1 MNNRIGK
8 GSQMQILEK
17 VKDFVKQTTIR
28 QRITAGVVALLL
40 IVGAVSVA
48 LSQTRQVSESVGKV
62 SVRVKADKTSVERK
76 SEAEKQA
83 KLKAEAEAKAKA
95 GSDAKAK
102 EEADKKAQEQ
112 AQVVA
117 QQQAQA
123 EQQAQAQAVAQQ
135 QQQAQA
141 VAEQSQGQAQATY
154 TAPAETTSATSS
166 NTASTPS
173 NTNTN
178 ASASVTI
185 PVTPTPSTPTV
196 SDDQKWLNAGYIR
209 APYPEGSNELWIWLD
224 AHNYSG
230 YTGNGEGW
238 IRPY

>member
-141 VAEQSQGQAQATY
+141 TEQAQAEQAQQATKQAQAV
-154 TAPAETTSATSS
+154 APPQQAPQQTPPAPQPPPQYIDWSQEGLNKAEY
-166 NTASTPS
+166 
-173 NTNTN
+173 N
-178 ASASVTI
+178 AS
-185 PVTPTPSTPTV
+185 
-196 SDDQKWLNAGYIR
+196 QG
-209 APYPEGSNELWIWLD
+209 LD
-224 AHNYSG
+224 AN
-230 YTGNGEGW
+230 GNVSQTVGGSPW
-238 IRPY
+238 GK

>member
-141 VAEQSQGQAQATY
+141 TEQAQAEQAQQAQAVAEQSQAQATEQAQAV
-154 TAPAETTSATSS
+154 APPQQAPQQ
-166 NTASTPS
+166 TPPAQQQPPQYIDWS
-173 NTNTN
+173 QAGRDKTEYN
-178 ASASVTI
+178 AS
-185 PVTPTPSTPTV
+185 
-196 SDDQKWLNAGYIR
+196 QG
-209 APYPEGSNELWIWLD
+209 LD
-224 AHNYSG
+224 AN
-230 YTGNGEGW
+230 GNVSQTVGGSPW
-238 IRPY
+238 GK

>member
-1 MNNRIGK
+1 
-8 GSQMQILEK
+8 MQILEK
-17 VKDFVKQTTIR
+17 VKDFVKQTTKR

-40 IVGAVSVA
+40 IFGAVSVA

-123 EQQAQAQAVAQQ
+123 TEQAQAVAQQ

-141 VAEQSQGQAQATY
+141 TEQAQAEQAQQAQAVADQSQAQATKQAQAV
-154 TAPAETTSATSS
+154 APPQQAPQQTPPAPQQPPQYIDWSQEGLNKAEY
-166 NTASTPS
+166 
-173 NTNTN
+173 N
-178 ASASVTI
+178 AS
-185 PVTPTPSTPTV
+185 
-196 SDDQKWLNAGYIR
+196 QG
-209 APYPEGSNELWIWLD
+209 LD
-224 AHNYSG
+224 AN
-230 YTGNGEGW
+230 GNVSQTVGGSPW
-238 IRPY
+238 GK

>member
-141 VAEQSQGQAQATY
+141 VAEQSQAQATEQAQAV
-154 TAPAETTSATSS
+154 APPQQAPQQTPPAQQQPPQYIDWSQEGLNKAEY
-166 NTASTPS
+166 
-173 NTNTN
+173 N
-178 ASASVTI
+178 AS
-185 PVTPTPSTPTV
+185 
-196 SDDQKWLNAGYIR
+196 QG
-209 APYPEGSNELWIWLD
+209 LD
-224 AHNYSG
+224 AN
-230 YTGNGEGW
+230 GNVSQTVGGSPW
-238 IRPY
+238 GK

>member
-123 EQQAQAQAVAQQ
+123 EQQAQAVAQQ
-135 QQQAQA
+135 QQQAQAEQAQQAQA
-141 VAEQSQGQAQATY
+141 VAEQSQAQATEQAQAV
-154 TAPAETTSATSS
+154 APPQQAPQQ
-166 NTASTPS
+166 TPPAQQQPPQYIDWS
-173 NTNTN
+173 QAGRDKTEYN
-178 ASASVTI
+178 AS
-185 PVTPTPSTPTV
+185 
-196 SDDQKWLNAGYIR
+196 QG
-209 APYPEGSNELWIWLD
+209 LD
-224 AHNYSG
+224 AN
-230 YTGNGEGW
+230 GNVSQTVGGSPW
-238 IRPY
+238 GK

>member
-141 VAEQSQGQAQATY
+141 TEQAQAEQAQQAQAVAEQSQAQATEQAQAV
-154 TAPAETTSATSS
+154 APPQQAQQQ
-166 NTASTPS
+166 TPPAQQQPPQYIDWS
-173 NTNTN
+173 QAGRDKTEYN
-178 ASASVTI
+178 AS
-185 PVTPTPSTPTV
+185 
-196 SDDQKWLNAGYIR
+196 QG
-209 APYPEGSNELWIWLD
+209 LD
-224 AHNYSG
+224 AN
-230 YTGNGEGW
+230 GNVSQTVGGSPW
-238 IRPY
+238 GK

>member
-141 VAEQSQGQAQATY
+141 VAEQSQAQATEQAQAV
-154 TAPAETTSATSS
+154 APPQQAPQQTPPAPQQPPQYIDWSQEGLNKAEY
-166 NTASTPS
+166 
-173 NTNTN
+173 N
-178 ASASVTI
+178 AS
-185 PVTPTPSTPTV
+185 
-196 SDDQKWLNAGYIR
+196 QG
-209 APYPEGSNELWIWLD
+209 LD
-224 AHNYSG
+224 AN
-230 YTGNGEGW
+230 GNVSQTVGGSPW
-238 IRPY
+238 GK

>member
-123 EQQAQAQAVAQQ
+123 TEQAQAVAQQ

-141 VAEQSQGQAQATY
+141 TEQAQAEQAQQAQAVAEQSQAQATEQAQAV
-154 TAPAETTSATSS
+154 APPQQAPQQ
-166 NTASTPS
+166 TPPAQQQPPQYIDWS
-173 NTNTN
+173 QAGRDKTEYN
-178 ASASVTI
+178 AS
-185 PVTPTPSTPTV
+185 
-196 SDDQKWLNAGYIR
+196 QG
-209 APYPEGSNELWIWLD
+209 LD
-224 AHNYSG
+224 AN
-230 YTGNGEGW
+230 GNVSQTVGGSPW
-238 IRPY
+238 GK

>member
-1 MNNRIGK
+1 
-8 GSQMQILEK
+8 MQILEK

-123 EQQAQAQAVAQQ
+123 QAVAQQ

-141 VAEQSQGQAQATY
+141 EQAQQAQAVAEQSQAQATEQAQAV
-154 TAPAETTSATSS
+154 APPQQAPQQ
-166 NTASTPS
+166 TPPAQQQPPQYIDWS
-173 NTNTN
+173 QAGRDKTEYN
-178 ASASVTI
+178 AS
-185 PVTPTPSTPTV
+185 
-196 SDDQKWLNAGYIR
+196 QG
-209 APYPEGSNELWIWLD
+209 LD
-224 AHNYSG
+224 AN
-230 YTGNGEGW
+230 GNVSQTVGGSPW
-238 IRPY
+238 GK

>member
-28 QRITAGVVALLL
+28 QRVTAGVVALLL

-123 EQQAQAQAVAQQ
+123 QAVAQQ

-141 VAEQSQGQAQATY
+141 TEQAQAEQAQQATKQAQAV
-154 TAPAETTSATSS
+154 APPQQAPQQTPPAPQQPPQYIDWSQEGLNKAEY
-166 NTASTPS
+166 
-173 NTNTN
+173 N
-178 ASASVTI
+178 AS
-185 PVTPTPSTPTV
+185 
-196 SDDQKWLNAGYIR
+196 QG
-209 APYPEGSNELWIWLD
+209 LD
-224 AHNYSG
+224 AN
-230 YTGNGEGW
+230 GNVSQTVGGSPW
-238 IRPY
+238 GK

>member
-83 KLKAEAEAKAKA
+83 KLKAEVEAKAKA

-141 VAEQSQGQAQATY
+141 VSEQSQAQATEQAQAV
-154 TAPAETTSATSS
+154 APPQQAPQQTPPAQQQPPQYIDWSQEGLNKAEY
-166 NTASTPS
+166 
-173 NTNTN
+173 N
-178 ASASVTI
+178 AS
-185 PVTPTPSTPTV
+185 
-196 SDDQKWLNAGYIR
+196 QG
-209 APYPEGSNELWIWLD
+209 LD
-224 AHNYSG
+224 AN
-230 YTGNGEGW
+230 GNVSQTVGGSPW
-238 IRPY
+238 GK

>member
-117 QQQAQA
+117 QQQQ
-123 EQQAQAQAVAQQ
+123 QAQAVAEQQ
-135 QQQAQA
+135 QQAQAEQAQQAQA
-141 VAEQSQGQAQATY
+141 VAEQSQAQATKQAQAV
-154 TAPAETTSATSS
+154 APPQQAPQQTPPAPQQPPQYIDWSQEGLNKAEY
-166 NTASTPS
+166 
-173 NTNTN
+173 N
-178 ASASVTI
+178 AS
-185 PVTPTPSTPTV
+185 
-196 SDDQKWLNAGYIR
+196 QG
-209 APYPEGSNELWIWLD
+209 LD
-224 AHNYSG
+224 AN
-230 YTGNGEGW
+230 GNVSQTVGGSPW
-238 IRPY
+238 GK

>member
-1 MNNRIGK
+1 
-8 GSQMQILEK
+8 MQILEK

-123 EQQAQAQAVAQQ
+123 TEQAQAVAQQ

-141 VAEQSQGQAQATY
+141 TEQAQAEQAQQATEQAQAV
-154 TAPAETTSATSS
+154 APPQQAPQQTPPAPQQPPQYIDWSQEGLNKAEY
-166 NTASTPS
+166 
-173 NTNTN
+173 N
-178 ASASVTI
+178 AS
-185 PVTPTPSTPTV
+185 
-196 SDDQKWLNAGYIR
+196 QG
-209 APYPEGSNELWIWLD
+209 LD
-224 AHNYSG
+224 AN
-230 YTGNGEGW
+230 GNVSQTVGGSPW
-238 IRPY
+238 GK

>member
-1 MNNRIGK
+1 
-8 GSQMQILEK
+8 MQILEK

-141 VAEQSQGQAQATY
+141 VSEQSQAQATEQAQAV
-154 TAPAETTSATSS
+154 APPQQAPQQ
-166 NTASTPS
+166 TPPAQQQPPQYIDWS
-173 NTNTN
+173 QEGRDKTEYN
-178 ASASVTI
+178 AS
-185 PVTPTPSTPTV
+185 
-196 SDDQKWLNAGYIR
+196 QG
-209 APYPEGSNELWIWLD
+209 LD
-224 AHNYSG
+224 AN
-230 YTGNGEGW
+230 GNVSQTVGGSPW
-238 IRPY
+238 GK

>member
-123 EQQAQAQAVAQQ
+123 TEQAQAVAQQ

-141 VAEQSQGQAQATY
+141 VAEQSQAQATEQAQAV
-154 TAPAETTSATSS
+154 APPQQAPQQ
-166 NTASTPS
+166 TPPAQQQPPQYIDWS
-173 NTNTN
+173 QAGRDKTEYN
-178 ASASVTI
+178 AS
-185 PVTPTPSTPTV
+185 
-196 SDDQKWLNAGYIR
+196 QG
-209 APYPEGSNELWIWLD
+209 LD
-224 AHNYSG
+224 AN
-230 YTGNGEGW
+230 GNVSQTVGGSPW
-238 IRPY
+238 GK

>member
-1 MNNRIGK
+1 
-8 GSQMQILEK
+8 MQILEK

-141 VAEQSQGQAQATY
+141 VAEQSQAQATEQAQAV
-154 TAPAETTSATSS
+154 APPQQAPQQTPPAQQQPPQYIDWSQEGLNKAEY
-166 NTASTPS
+166 
-173 NTNTN
+173 N
-178 ASASVTI
+178 AS
-185 PVTPTPSTPTV
+185 
-196 SDDQKWLNAGYIR
+196 QG
-209 APYPEGSNELWIWLD
+209 LD
-224 AHNYSG
+224 AN
-230 YTGNGEGW
+230 GNVSQTVGGSPW
-238 IRPY
+238 GK

>member
-1 MNNRIGK
+1 
-8 GSQMQILEK
+8 MQILEK
-17 VKDFVKQTTIR
+17 VKDFVKQTTKR

-40 IVGAVSVA
+40 IFGAVSVA

-123 EQQAQAQAVAQQ
+123 QAVAQQ

-141 VAEQSQGQAQATY
+141 TEQAQAEQAQQATKQAQAV
-154 TAPAETTSATSS
+154 APPQQAPQQTPPAPQQPPQYIDWSQEGLNKAEY
-166 NTASTPS
+166 
-173 NTNTN
+173 N
-178 ASASVTI
+178 AS
-185 PVTPTPSTPTV
+185 
-196 SDDQKWLNAGYIR
+196 QG
-209 APYPEGSNELWIWLD
+209 LD
-224 AHNYSG
+224 AN
-230 YTGNGEGW
+230 GNVSQTVGGSPW
-238 IRPY
+238 GK

>member
-123 EQQAQAQAVAQQ
+123 EQQAQAVAQQ

-141 VAEQSQGQAQATY
+141 TEQAQAEQAQQAQAVADQSQAQATEQAQAV
-154 TAPAETTSATSS
+154 APPQQAPQQ
-166 NTASTPS
+166 TPPAQQQPPQYIDWS
-173 NTNTN
+173 QAGRDKTEYN
-178 ASASVTI
+178 AS
-185 PVTPTPSTPTV
+185 
-196 SDDQKWLNAGYIR
+196 QG
-209 APYPEGSNELWIWLD
+209 LD
-224 AHNYSG
+224 AN
-230 YTGNGEGW
+230 GNVSQTVGGSPW
-238 IRPY
+238 GK

>member
-123 EQQAQAQAVAQQ
+123 QAVAQQ

-141 VAEQSQGQAQATY
+141 EQAQQAQAVAEQSQAQATKQAQAV
-154 TAPAETTSATSS
+154 APPQQAPQQTPPAPQQPPQYIDWSQEGLNKAEY
-166 NTASTPS
+166 
-173 NTNTN
+173 N
-178 ASASVTI
+178 AS
-185 PVTPTPSTPTV
+185 
-196 SDDQKWLNAGYIR
+196 QG
-209 APYPEGSNELWIWLD
+209 LD
-224 AHNYSG
+224 AN
-230 YTGNGEGW
+230 GNVSQTVGGSPW
-238 IRPY
+238 GK

>member
-1 MNNRIGK
+1 
-8 GSQMQILEK
+8 MQILEK
-17 VKDFVKQTTIR
+17 VKDFVKQTTKR

-40 IVGAVSVA
+40 IFGAVSVA

-123 EQQAQAQAVAQQ
+123 TEQAQAVAQQ

-141 VAEQSQGQAQATY
+141 EQAQQAQAVAEQSQAQATKQAQAV
-154 TAPAETTSATSS
+154 APPQQAPQQTPPAQQQPPQYIDWSQEGLNKAEY
-166 NTASTPS
+166 
-173 NTNTN
+173 N
-178 ASASVTI
+178 ASQGLDPNGNPI
-185 PVTPTPSTPTV
+185 KP
-196 SDDQKWLNAGYIR
+196 AG
-209 APYPEGSNELWIWLD
+209 GSSPWD
-224 AHNYSG
+224 KK
-230 YTGNGEGW
+230 
-238 IRPY
+238 

>member
-123 EQQAQAQAVAQQ
+123 TEQAQAVAQQ

-141 VAEQSQGQAQATY
+141 TEQAQAEQAQQAQAVADQSQAQATKQAQAV
-154 TAPAETTSATSS
+154 APPQQAPQQTPPAPQQPPQYIDWSQEGLNKAEY
-166 NTASTPS
+166 
-173 NTNTN
+173 N
-178 ASASVTI
+178 AS
-185 PVTPTPSTPTV
+185 
-196 SDDQKWLNAGYIR
+196 QG
-209 APYPEGSNELWIWLD
+209 LD
-224 AHNYSG
+224 AN
-230 YTGNGEGW
+230 GNVSQTVGGSPW
-238 IRPY
+238 GK

>member
-1 MNNRIGK
+1 
-8 GSQMQILEK
+8 MQILEK

-40 IVGAVSVA
+40 IFGVVSVA

-123 EQQAQAQAVAQQ
+123 EQQAQAVAQQ

-141 VAEQSQGQAQATY
+141 TEQAQAEQAQQAQAVADQSQAQATKQAQAV
-154 TAPAETTSATSS
+154 APPQQAPQQTPPAPQQPPQYIDWSQEGLNKAEY
-166 NTASTPS
+166 
-173 NTNTN
+173 N
-178 ASASVTI
+178 AS
-185 PVTPTPSTPTV
+185 
-196 SDDQKWLNAGYIR
+196 QG
-209 APYPEGSNELWIWLD
+209 LD
-224 AHNYSG
+224 AN
-230 YTGNGEGW
+230 GNVSQTVGGSPW
-238 IRPY
+238 GK

>member
-17 VKDFVKQTTIR
+17 VKDFVKQTTKR

-141 VAEQSQGQAQATY
+141 TEQAQAEQAQQATKQAQAV
-154 TAPAETTSATSS
+154 APPQQAPQQ
-166 NTASTPS
+166 TPPAQQQPPQYIDWS
-173 NTNTN
+173 QAGRDKTEYN
-178 ASASVTI
+178 AS
-185 PVTPTPSTPTV
+185 
-196 SDDQKWLNAGYIR
+196 QG
-209 APYPEGSNELWIWLD
+209 LD
-224 AHNYSG
+224 AN
-230 YTGNGEGW
+230 GNVSQTVGGSPW
-238 IRPY
+238 GK

>member
-28 QRITAGVVALLL
+28 QRVTAGVVALLL

-141 VAEQSQGQAQATY
+141 TEQAQAEQAQQATKQAQAV
-154 TAPAETTSATSS
+154 APPQQAQQQTPPAQQQPPQYIDWSQEGLNKAEY
-166 NTASTPS
+166 
-173 NTNTN
+173 N
-178 ASASVTI
+178 ASQGLDPNGNPI
-185 PVTPTPSTPTV
+185 KP
-196 SDDQKWLNAGYIR
+196 AG
-209 APYPEGSNELWIWLD
+209 GSSPWD
-224 AHNYSG
+224 KK
-230 YTGNGEGW
+230 
-238 IRPY
+238 

>member
-28 QRITAGVVALLL
+28 QRVTAGVVALLL

-141 VAEQSQGQAQATY
+141 VSEQSQAQATEQAQAV
-154 TAPAETTSATSS
+154 APPQQAPQQTPPAPQQPPQYIDWSQEGLNKAEY
-166 NTASTPS
+166 
-173 NTNTN
+173 N
-178 ASASVTI
+178 AS
-185 PVTPTPSTPTV
+185 
-196 SDDQKWLNAGYIR
+196 QG
-209 APYPEGSNELWIWLD
+209 LD
-224 AHNYSG
+224 AN
-230 YTGNGEGW
+230 GNVSQTVGGSPW
-238 IRPY
+238 GK

>member
-141 VAEQSQGQAQATY
+141 IEQAQAEQAQQATKQAQAV
-154 TAPAETTSATSS
+154 APPQQAPQQTPPAPQQPPQYIDWSQEGLNKAEY
-166 NTASTPS
+166 
-173 NTNTN
+173 N
-178 ASASVTI
+178 AS
-185 PVTPTPSTPTV
+185 
-196 SDDQKWLNAGYIR
+196 QG
-209 APYPEGSNELWIWLD
+209 LD
-224 AHNYSG
+224 AN
-230 YTGNGEGW
+230 GNVSQTVGGSPW
-238 IRPY
+238 GK

>member
-17 VKDFVKQTTIR
+17 VKDFVKQMTIR

-40 IVGAVSVA
+40 IFGAVSVA

-141 VAEQSQGQAQATY
+141 VAEQSQAQATEQAQAV
-154 TAPAETTSATSS
+154 APPQQAPQQ
-166 NTASTPS
+166 TPPAQQQPPQYIDWS
-173 NTNTN
+173 QAGRDKTEYN
-178 ASASVTI
+178 AS
-185 PVTPTPSTPTV
+185 
-196 SDDQKWLNAGYIR
+196 QG
-209 APYPEGSNELWIWLD
+209 LD
-224 AHNYSG
+224 AN
-230 YTGNGEGW
+230 GNVSQTVGGSPW
-238 IRPY
+238 GK

>member
-123 EQQAQAQAVAQQ
+123 TEQAQAVAQQ

-141 VAEQSQGQAQATY
+141 TEQAQAEQAQQATKQAQAV
-154 TAPAETTSATSS
+154 APPQQAPQQTPPAPQQPPQYIDWSQEGLNKAEY
-166 NTASTPS
+166 
-173 NTNTN
+173 N
-178 ASASVTI
+178 AS
-185 PVTPTPSTPTV
+185 
-196 SDDQKWLNAGYIR
+196 QG
-209 APYPEGSNELWIWLD
+209 LD
-224 AHNYSG
+224 AN
-230 YTGNGEGW
+230 GNVSQTVGGSPW
-238 IRPY
+238 GK

>member
-95 GSDAKAK
+95 ESDAKAK
-102 EEADKKAQEQ
+102 AEAEKAQAEQ
-112 AQVVA
+112 AQVLA
-117 QQQAQA
+117 QQQQA
-123 EQQAQAQAVAQQ
+123 EQAQAQAVAE
-135 QQQAQA
+135 QQAI
-141 VAEQSQGQAQATY
+141 AEQQAQATY
-154 TAPAETTSATSS
+154 TPPATPSYTPPTQSQ
-166 NTASTPS
+166 NTGSQWGNASTS
-173 NTNTN
+173 EQQSLNDGH
-178 ASASVTI
+178 SV
-185 PVTPTPSTPTV
+185 SGG
-196 SDDQKWLNAGYIR
+196 DAALNIY
-209 APYPEGSNELWIWLD
+209 EK
-224 AHNYSG
+224 
-230 YTGNGEGW
+230 
-238 IRPY
+238 

>member
-141 VAEQSQGQAQATY
+141 TEQAQAEQAQQATKQAQAV
-154 TAPAETTSATSS
+154 APPQQAPQQTPQYIDWSQEGLNKAEY
-166 NTASTPS
+166 
-173 NTNTN
+173 N
-178 ASASVTI
+178 AS
-185 PVTPTPSTPTV
+185 
-196 SDDQKWLNAGYIR
+196 QG
-209 APYPEGSNELWIWLD
+209 LD
-224 AHNYSG
+224 AN
-230 YTGNGEGW
+230 GNVSQTVGGSPW
-238 IRPY
+238 GK

>member
-8 GSQMQILEK
+8 RSQMQILEK

-141 VAEQSQGQAQATY
+141 TEQAQAEQAQQAQAVAEQSQAQATEQAQAV
-154 TAPAETTSATSS
+154 APPQQAPQQ
-166 NTASTPS
+166 TPPAQQQPPQYIDWS
-173 NTNTN
+173 QAGRDKTEYN
-178 ASASVTI
+178 AS
-185 PVTPTPSTPTV
+185 
-196 SDDQKWLNAGYIR
+196 QG
-209 APYPEGSNELWIWLD
+209 LD
-224 AHNYSG
+224 AN
-230 YTGNGEGW
+230 GNVSQTVGGSPW
-238 IRPY
+238 GK

>member
-17 VKDFVKQTTIR
+17 VKDFVKQTTKR

-40 IVGAVSVA
+40 IFGAVSVA

-141 VAEQSQGQAQATY
+141 EQAQQAQAVAEQSKAQATEQAQAV
-154 TAPAETTSATSS
+154 APPQQAPQQPPQFIDWSQAGRDKTEY
-166 NTASTPS
+166 
-173 NTNTN
+173 N
-178 ASASVTI
+178 AR
-185 PVTPTPSTPTV
+185 
-196 SDDQKWLNAGYIR
+196 QG
-209 APYPEGSNELWIWLD
+209 LD
-224 AHNYSG
+224 AN
-230 YTGNGEGW
+230 GNVSQTVGGSPW
-238 IRPY
+238 GK

>member
-141 VAEQSQGQAQATY
+141 EQAQQAQAVAEQSQAQATEQAQAV
-154 TAPAETTSATSS
+154 APPQQAPQQ
-166 NTASTPS
+166 TPPAQQQPPQNIDWS
-173 NTNTN
+173 QAGRDKTEYN
-178 ASASVTI
+178 AS
-185 PVTPTPSTPTV
+185 
-196 SDDQKWLNAGYIR
+196 KG
-209 APYPEGSNELWIWLD
+209 LD
-224 AHNYSG
+224 A
-230 YTGNGEGW
+230 NGKVSC
-238 IRPY
+238 RL

>member
-123 EQQAQAQAVAQQ
+123 QAVAQQ

-141 VAEQSQGQAQATY
+141 EQAQQAQAVAEQSQAQATEQAQAV
-154 TAPAETTSATSS
+154 APPQQAPQQTPPAPQQPPQYIDWSQEGLNKAEY
-166 NTASTPS
+166 
-173 NTNTN
+173 N
-178 ASASVTI
+178 AS
-185 PVTPTPSTPTV
+185 
-196 SDDQKWLNAGYIR
+196 QG
-209 APYPEGSNELWIWLD
+209 LD
-224 AHNYSG
+224 AN
-230 YTGNGEGW
+230 GNVSQTVGGSPW
-238 IRPY
+238 GK

>member
-48 LSQTRQVSESVGKV
+48 LSQISQVSESVGKV

-141 VAEQSQGQAQATY
+141 TEQAQAEQAQQAQAVADQSQAQATKQAQAV
-154 TAPAETTSATSS
+154 APPQQAPQQPPQYIDWSQEGLNKAEY
-166 NTASTPS
+166 
-173 NTNTN
+173 N
-178 ASASVTI
+178 AS
-185 PVTPTPSTPTV
+185 
-196 SDDQKWLNAGYIR
+196 QG
-209 APYPEGSNELWIWLD
+209 LD
-224 AHNYSG
+224 AN
-230 YTGNGEGW
+230 GNVSQTVGGSPW
-238 IRPY
+238 GK

>member
-141 VAEQSQGQAQATY
+141 VAEQSQAQATEQAQAV
-154 TAPAETTSATSS
+154 APPQQAPQQ
-166 NTASTPS
+166 TPPAPQQPPQYIDWS
-173 NTNTN
+173 QAGRDKTEYN
-178 ASASVTI
+178 AS
-185 PVTPTPSTPTV
+185 
-196 SDDQKWLNAGYIR
+196 QG
-209 APYPEGSNELWIWLD
+209 LD
-224 AHNYSG
+224 AN
-230 YTGNGEGW
+230 GNVSQTVGGSPW
-238 IRPY
+238 GK

>member
-28 QRITAGVVALLL
+28 QRVTAGVVALLL

-141 VAEQSQGQAQATY
+141 VAEQSQAQATEQAQAV
-154 TAPAETTSATSS
+154 APPQQAPQQ
-166 NTASTPS
+166 TPPAQQQPPQYIDWS
-173 NTNTN
+173 QAGRDKTEYN
-178 ASASVTI
+178 AS
-185 PVTPTPSTPTV
+185 
-196 SDDQKWLNAGYIR
+196 QG
-209 APYPEGSNELWIWLD
+209 LD
-224 AHNYSG
+224 AN
-230 YTGNGEGW
+230 GNVSQTVGGSPW
-238 IRPY
+238 GK

>member
-141 VAEQSQGQAQATY
+141 EQAQQATKQAQAV
-154 TAPAETTSATSS
+154 APPQQAPQQTPPAPQQPPQYIDWSQEGLNKAEY
-166 NTASTPS
+166 
-173 NTNTN
+173 N
-178 ASASVTI
+178 AS
-185 PVTPTPSTPTV
+185 
-196 SDDQKWLNAGYIR
+196 QG
-209 APYPEGSNELWIWLD
+209 LD
-224 AHNYSG
+224 AN
-230 YTGNGEGW
+230 GNVSQTVGGSPW
-238 IRPY
+238 GK